1 MVQKPAKVQPRPSTL
16 RSLTSPLTGGG
27 RAGESDSDGRR
38 RGTFVQFSRLAA
50 IAAATISVATTA
62 QEPSVSPRPHNSGW
76 PALVSGTNPAEFSAS
91 LDLGPNLERGRAA
104 KAELAEHRRLSA
116 ALAAVAPQRKGVV
129 DAYVLVVG
137 LDSDPVFGREAREAG
152 KVLSRRFDAAGR
164 TLVLAGID
172 GRGGV
177 ALPMGSLHALSLAL
191 ARVAELADPA
201 EDVLVL
207 YTTGHGLPYGITYH
221 DGDEGFGVLT
231 PARLSALLAELG
243 LANRLLILSAC
254 YSGAFVPA
262 LYSETTALFTA
273 ASAARTS
280 FGCAAENDWTFFGDA
295 MINRALRKPQP
306 LAAAS
311 TEALKLVA
319 EWEAGRKLEPSYPQ
333 VSIGSRVDSWL
344 KPLEARMPK
353 TATPPVGKPAAE

>member
-1 MVQKPAKVQPRPSTL
+1 VHFSKLVAVAAAMISLPAAAQRPSD
-16 RSLTSPLTGGG
+16 
-27 RAGESDSDGRR
+27 A
-38 RGTFVQFSRLAA
+38 
-50 IAAATISVATTA
+50 
-62 QEPSVSPRPHNSGW
+62 PRQHSSAW
-76 PALVSGTNPAEFSAS
+76 PALVSGNNPAEFSAS
-91 LDLGPNLERGRAA
+91 LDLGPNLERGRPAR
-104 KAELAEHRRLSA
+104 AELAEHRRLTS
-116 ALAAVAPQRKGVV
+116 ALAGLAPQRKGVV
-129 DAYVLVVG
+129 DAYVVVVG

-164 TLVLAGID
+164 TLVLAGSD
-172 GRGGV
+172 GRGAS

-207 YTTGHGLPYGITYH
+207 YTTSHGAPYGITYH

-231 PARLSALLAELG
+231 PARLSALLSELG
-243 LANRLLILSAC
+243 LSNRLLILSAC
-254 YSGAFVPA
+254 YSGLFVPA
-262 LYSETTALFTA
+262 LYGETTAVLTA
-273 ASAARTS
+273 ASAGRTS
-280 FGCAAENDWTFFGDA
+280 FGCAADNDWTFFGDA

-311 TEALKLVA
+311 AEALKLVG
-319 EWEAGRKLEPSYPQ
+319 EWEAAKKYDPSYPQ

-353 TATPPVGKPAAE
+353 TATQPVGKPAVAR